1 MWMFLKL
8 AYGNLIK
15 NRRTSLTILLVVFI
29 CVFVMEFGVAF
40 MDGFKQKILGDYLN
54 DTGHINI
61 YDSRFYKEMDFTM
74 NEYNIELKP
83 GLLDSLKKQPGV
95 VMVKPEINFGA
106 IANTETKNLDCM
118 VTAIDTDEP
127 SKKYSKLAA
136 SVIQGGFITKKDD
149 IIVGVRGA
157 ELLGVKV
164 GDKLIILSV
173 DQFGSINA
181 AEGNIAGIFKT
192 FSAQKDERSV
202 ICALPLAQKL
212 LGMENRVTKI
222 TVNLSDPL
230 AAAGTSEVL
239 KKTLPSGTVAVPW
252 QTGQAF
258 LVSYLKLLDVS
269 GLFICFLIIFGASM
283 GIINSFLMNIMH
295 RLPEFGALRAMGL
308 GKLQMFLMITAE
320 SFILGVIGTGLA
332 LIPGT
337 ALVLYL
343 QAHPLNYERIFKTMQ
358 STPLGGM
365 DASMGTVLVPMSIG
379 IVILTGILISVVASA
394 YPAWIAISKK
404 PSEIMRVL
412 E

>member
-1 MWMFLKL
+1 MFLKL

>member
-83 GLLDSLKKQPGV
+83 GLIDSLKNQPGV
-95 VMVKPEINFGA
+95 AAVKPEINFGA
-106 IANTETKNLDCM
+106 IANTQTKNLDCM
-118 VTAIDTDEP
+118 VTAIDAE
-127 SKKYSKLAA
+127 SAAKKYAKLAA
-136 SVIQGGFITKKDD
+136 SVIKGGFITKKDD
-149 IIVGVRGA
+149 ILVGVRGA
-157 ELLGVKV
+157 ALLNVNV

-173 DQFGSINA
+173 DQFGSVNA
-181 AEGNIAGIFKT
+181 AEGTIAGIFKT

-212 LGMENRVTKI
+212 LGMDNRVTKI
-222 TVNLSDPL
+222 TVNLNDPL
-230 AAAGTSEVL
+230 SASGASAAIG
-239 KKTLPSGTVAVPW
+239 KILPPGAVAVPW

-258 LVSYLKLLDVS
+258 LVSYIKLLDVS

-308 GKLQMFLMITAE
+308 GKLQMFLMIIAE
-320 SFILGVIGTGLA
+320 SFILGVTGTVLA
-332 LIPGT
+332 IIPGT
-337 ALVLYL
+337 ALVLYV
-343 QAHPLNYERIFKTMQ
+343 QAHPFNYERMFKTMQ
-358 STPLGGM
+358 GTPLGGM
-365 DASMGTVLVPMSIG
+365 DASMGTVLVPLSIG
-379 IVILTGILISVVASA
+379 VVILTGILISVIASS